1 MSKYNPYNNELTQY
15 IKRIV
20 KIPIHDIVGS
30 ITGDI
35 LNVDIPTNIPDGDIE
50 INAMTTLGTMY
61 IKINISQGII
71 TFTRKISDSIIE
83 NYYLELDSLFISNV
97 IKGQILEIREKGI
110 ILTNIIREYDF
121 CNHDDTDMRL
131 INSLEKRK
139 TFSIDQLE
147 KTVPNLCLT
156 SYSFEQKCAIIEKLM
171 DYLKNLEEISEAKG
185 VKPLINA
192 SIRLSI
198 PGYIGIN
205 NRVDEYPPQKEVV
218 INNESPILLY
228 EFIVG
233 NKTLERIN
241 ALLHGYLSS
250 DCMEDFKT
258 MCEHSSNTGFKNY
271 MPGFNRLATYMT
283 STSSGTFSNQLSIL
297 ESELIGQSKVEL
309 PKQYYEYLKELISE
323 YFNIKVTDEPTP
335 DIIVQLIKSYGG
347 E

>member
-20 KIPIHDIVGS
+20 KVPIHDIVGD
-30 ITGDI
+30 IVGDI
-35 LNVDIPTNIPDGDIE
+35 INVDIPTNIPDGNIDIE
-50 INAMTTLGTMY
+50 VMTTLGTMY
-61 IKINISQGII
+61 INVDINEGII

-83 NYYLELDSLFISNV
+83 NYSLNLTSLFISNIV
-97 IKGQILEIREKGI
+97 TGQILEIRERGI
-110 ILTNIIREYDF
+110 ILTDIFREYDF

-139 TFSIDQLE
+139 AFSNDQLE
-147 KTVPNLCLT
+147 KIVPNLCLT

-171 DYLKNLEEISEAKG
+171 DYLKNLEELSEAKG
-185 VKPLINA
+185 VKPLINTTV
-192 SIRLSI
+192 RLSI

-228 EFIVG
+228 EFIKG

-241 ALLHGYLSS
+241 DLLHGHLTNE
-250 DCMEDFKT
+250 CMEDFKV
-258 MCEHSSNTGFKNY
+258 MCEHSTNVGFKNY

-309 PKQYYEYLKELISE
+309 PKHYYEYLKELIST
-323 YFNIKVTDEPTP
+323 YFNIKVSEEKTS